1 MRRNDVDLDGTGVAR
16 VPPANLTCV
25 AVVTTGYH
33 SRMPQEDATAECH
46 SKLSH
51 QDVTVGCRSR
61 MSQQD
66 VAGRRHSRMSQQDV
80 PAGCPS
86 SMSQEDVI
94 SVNHS
99 NQSQQHRST
108 MSQQDVAMG

>member
-1 MRRNDVDLDGTGVAR
+1 MRRRSVGAPQRRRPRWDWRGEGSIR
-16 VPPANLTCV
+16 KPHMCRSRIYWY
-25 AVVTTGYH
+25 VTTGCH

-46 SKLSH
+46 SKLSQ

-80 PAGCPS
+80 TRRCPS
-86 SMSQEDVI
+86 RMSQEDVI
-94 SVNHS
+94 SVKHS
-99 NQSQQHRST
+99 SQS
-108 MSQQDVAMG
+108 